1 MTAALPHISPEAP
14 PHVPPHPSPAASAT
28 GDGTAGRVLEQ
39 RPWRFLWSYIRARP
53 RSFALLGAT
62 VIGAGVCAVIV
73 QYSMKLIVDAM
84 TVTPR
89 TDAEVWTPLMLF
101 IGMIALESVLW
112 RGSGWLGCRT
122 VIACCVDMRLDLF
135 RYLTGHSM
143 QYFAQHLSGSLGNR
157 ITATAGASGAILNTL
172 IWNIVPP
179 CVDFAGAVVLLLWV
193 DWRLALTLMVSV
205 ALVALAVFAYGIRG
219 RGLHRAYGEE
229 AAKVSGEVVDTVANV
244 WAVKAFSSRR
254 REEQRLAAALG
265 LEARAQRRS
274 WMFIEKSR
282 VMHDICVWVLAGSM
296 MVWTLYSW
304 QRGQLSAGD
313 VVLVSAL
320 TFRIVNGA
328 RDLALALVGSSQ
340 HVGVIHEMLQ
350 VVAQPHAI
358 DDAPDALP
366 ITPVRG
372 EIEFRDVSFSYP
384 GRHPVFEH
392 FNLKIPAGQRI
403 GIMGASGGGKSTLV
417 GLLQRLADVQGGAV
431 LIDGRPIAEYTQD
444 GLRGGI
450 AVVPQ
455 DTSLFRRTVMENIRY
470 GRPDASDE
478 EVRAAAQAAF
488 CDGFIRR
495 LRHGYDT
502 MIGERGATLSGGQR
516 QRIGIAR
523 AILKDAP
530 ILIFDEATSALD
542 SHSERE
548 VKSGLRRLMQGRTV
562 IAVAHRLSTLRNLD
576 RIVVLQGGHIIEDGT
591 PAEVAERWEAHA
603 HAVH

>member
-1 MTAALPHISPEAP
+1 
-14 PHVPPHPSPAASAT
+14 
-28 GDGTAGRVLEQ
+28 
-39 RPWRFLWSYIRARP
+39 
-53 RSFALLGAT
+53 
-62 VIGAGVCAVIV
+62 
-73 QYSMKLIVDAM
+73 
-84 TVTPR
+84 
-89 TDAEVWTPLMLF
+89 
-101 IGMIALESVLW
+101 
-112 RGSGWLGCRT
+112 
-122 VIACCVDMRLDLF
+122 
-135 RYLTGHSM
+135 
-143 QYFAQHLSGSLGNR
+143 
-157 ITATAGASGAILNTL
+157 
-172 IWNIVPP
+172 
-179 CVDFAGAVVLLLWV
+179 
-193 DWRLALTLMVSV
+193 
-205 ALVALAVFAYGIRG
+205 
-219 RGLHRAYGEE
+219 
-229 AAKVSGEVVDTVANV
+229 
-244 WAVKAFSSRR
+244 
-254 REEQRLAAALG
+254 
-265 LEARAQRRS
+265 
-274 WMFIEKSR
+274 
-282 VMHDICVWVLAGSM
+282 

-304 QRGQLSAGD
+304 QRGALSAGD

-372 EIEFRDVSFSYP
+372 EIEFRDVSFSHP

-417 GLLQRLADVQGGAV
+417 GLLQRLADVQGGVV
-431 LIDGRPIAEYTQD
+431 LIDGRPIADYTQD
-444 GLRGGI
+444 GLRAGI

-455 DTSLFRRTVMENIRY
+455 DTSLFRRSVMENIRY
-470 GRPDASDE
+470 GRSDATDD
-478 EVRAAAQAAF
+478 EVRAAAQAPF
-488 CDGFIRR
+488 CDGFIGR

-502 MIGERGATLSGGQR
+502 MIGERGTTLSGGQR

-523 AILKDAP
+523 AILKDAS

-576 RIVVLQGGHIIEDGT
+576 RIVVLQGGCIIEDGT
-591 PAEVAERWEAHA
+591 PAELAERWEAHA

>member
-1 MTAALPHISPEAP
+1 MNAG
-14 PHVPPHPSPAASAT
+14 AT
-28 GDGTAGRVLEQ
+28 GRSGAVPDGRPPDR

-53 RSFALLGAT
+53 GSFALLAAV
-62 VIGAGVCAVIV
+62 VIGAGACAVTV

-84 TVTPR
+84 TVSPR
-89 TDAEVWTPLMLF
+89 ANADVWTPLALF
-101 IGMIALESVLW
+101 LGMIVLESVLW
-112 RGSGWLGCRT
+112 RSSGWLGCRT

-157 ITATAGASGAILNTL
+157 ITATAGAAGAVLNTL
-172 IWNIVPP
+172 TWNIVPP
-179 CVDFAGAVVLLLWV
+179 CVDFIGAVILLLSV
-193 DWRLALTLMVSV
+193 DWRLALTLMVAV
-205 ALVALAVFAYGIRG
+205 ALVAVGMFAYGIRG
-219 RGLHRAYGEE
+219 RPLHRAFGEE
-229 AAKVSGEVVDTVANV
+229 GARVNGEIVDTVAHV
-244 WAVKAFSSRR
+244 WAVKAFSARG
-254 REEQRLAAALG
+254 REEARLAAALG
-265 LEARAQRRS
+265 IESQAQRRS

-282 VMHDICVWVLAGSM
+282 VMHDVCVWTLAGGM
-296 MVWTLYSW
+296 MVWTLRAW
-304 QRGQLSAGD
+304 QSGTLSAGD

-350 VVAQPHAI
+350 VVAEPHAV
-358 DDAPDALP
+358 DDVPGASPEAPTHGL
-366 ITPVRG
+366 
-372 EIEFRDVSFSYP
+372 IEFRDVAFTHAS
-384 GRHPVFEH
+384 GHRVFER

-403 GIMGASGGGKSTLV
+403 GIMGPSGGGKSTLV
-417 GLLQRLADVQGGAV
+417 GLVQRLADVQGGMI
-431 LIDGRPIAEYTQD
+431 LIDGRPITEYTQD
-444 GLRGGI
+444 GLRAGI

-470 GRPDASDE
+470 GNPRATDD
-478 EVRAAAQAAF
+478 EVRVAAEAAF

-523 AILKDAP
+523 AVLKNAP

-548 VKSGLRRLMQGRTV
+548 VKAGVRRLLEGRTV
-562 IAVAHRLSTLRNLD
+562 IAIAHRISSLRSFD
-576 RIVVLQGGHIIEDGT
+576 RIVVLQGGHIIADGT
-591 PAEVAERWEAHA
+591 PSEVADQWDAQR
-603 HAVH
+603 VH